1 MAEALK
7 EVSCDPKC
15 GFSVKSHDEKEIM
28 DIVKQHAK
36 KKPQHGNY
44 RQGRNGKDERG
55 CIAQCAIAGA
65 LLRSRLS
72 MRLHRPH

>member
-36 KKPQHGNY
+36 KSYNMAITD
-44 RQGRNGKDERG
+44 KDVMEKMKE
-55 CIAQCAIAGA
+55 AA
-65 LLRSRLS
+65 
-72 MRLHRPH
+72 